1 MYMQYVCL
9 LKKENV
15 FFNTH
20 GSMSVMSYTM
30 VHRGVVFWPKNVQI
44 LKQKLY
50 FWANSVYFEKPI
62 SENIFCQF

>member
-1 MYMQYVCL
+1 MYVYW
-9 LKKENV
+9 KKENV

-30 VHRGVVFWPKNVQI
+30 VHRGVVFWSKNVQI

-50 FWANSVYFEKPI
+50 FWANSVYSKSQFQRTYSANFE
-62 SENIFCQF
+62 F